1 MTTLYLDRRDTR
13 LDLEGRALVLRVA
26 GRREGS
32 VPLHLLERVVMRTNV
47 ECGSALLAR
56 LAAAG
61 VAITLFGGR
70 GGRLQATL
78 VGAAH
83 NDAARRIGQMRRYDD
98 ADFRRRW
105 SRRIVTGKVRG
116 QRRLLVDAL
125 VRRPDLRQSLVKAIA
140 AQEQALGRLRLDPP
154 VDLATLRGIEGA
166 AAAGFFRGYGALF
179 APDLGFRGRR
189 RRPPP
194 DPVNAA
200 LSLGYTL
207 LHAEAVQ
214 QAHGAGL
221 DPLIG
226 FFHELDFGRA
236 SLACDLVEPLRP
248 QVERWVWELF
258 GRERLRPAHFQRDGD
273 ACLLGKE
280 GRARFFA
287 AYEVFARP
295 RRRLL
300 RRWTQ
305 RIARGLA
312 SAAPSAV
319 SGADPMPETGG
330 SDGT

>member
-26 GRREGS
+26 GRREGT
-32 VPLHLLERVVMRTNV
+32 VPLHLLERVVMRANV
-47 ECGSALLAR
+47 TCNSTLLAR

-61 VAITLFGGR
+61 VAVTLFGGR
-70 GGRLQATL
+70 GGRKQATL
-78 VGAAH
+78 VSAAH

-105 SRRIVTGKVRG
+105 SQRIVAGKIRG
-116 QRRLLVDAL
+116 QRRLLIEAL
-125 VRRPDLRQSLVKAIA
+125 SLRPDCRHPLFKAVA
-140 AQEQALGRLRLDPP
+140 AQDQALDRLRVGIAD
-154 VDLATLRGIEGA
+154 DLATLRGIEGA
-166 AAAGFFRGYGALF
+166 AAAGFFRGYCALF
-179 APDLGFRGRR
+179 APQLGFNARR

-226 FFHELDFGRA
+226 FFHELGFGRA
-236 SLACDLVEPLRP
+236 SLACDLIEPLRP

-258 GRERLRPAHFQRDGD
+258 KSERLRSSHFQRDGD
-273 ACLLGKE
+273 ACLLGKQ

-287 AYEVFARP
+287 AYEIFARP

-300 RRWTQ
+300 RRWMQ
-305 RIARGLA
+305 HIARELA
-312 SAAPSAV
+312 RAAPPVASIV
-319 SGADPMPETGG
+319 DSMPEVG
-330 SDGT
+330 D